1 MSDHVNEVELRW
13 VRRAVWWMPLVL
25 ALAAPLLYRGTWALL
40 VLDAS
45 LVKPLSAAA
54 WAGTSLLGAGFG
66 LALMLGWR
74 RMLTSSAAR
83 RLSWRWSV
91 GLALLLVVG
100 AEAVV
105 RRTPVLDAAWAAL
118 RSRAPH
124 DGDFFIRE
132 MALFRRAALTNQR
145 PPGYPRVLV
154 AGSSQLIMG
163 VDYELL
169 QRLCPHQGVERRCI
183 AAMSPARM
191 LMAEPFLGVRTGD
204 TVVVYWSEFDMG
216 GLTQLD
222 TSWFRPLAN
231 GAGLRALWQVLPRQ
245 TMLAGWR
252 NVLDLACAS
261 GSELWRSRDAWRLV
275 LTRVTGSL
283 PGPKSE
289 AGTGL
294 VADQAG
300 GYGSGLRNERFFQA
314 GLEASRRL
322 LRDWQQA
329 GARVVVL
336 EGSLNPAMH
345 QPETPARRAQTRAW
359 LAAACAETGARYLP
373 LEQQGY
379 QPAALDWSDGTH
391 LNADGREKFTRYL
404 AEVVV
409 PPAPTP

>member
-1 MSDHVNEVELRW
+1 MSDHVAEVELRW
-13 VRRAVWWMPLVL
+13 VRRAVWWMPLVG

-40 VLDAS
+40 VLDAG
-45 LVKPLSAAA
+45 LVKPLSALAWLFTAA
-54 WAGTSLLGAGFG
+54 TGAGIG
-66 LALMLGWR
+66 LLLVLAWRWSLGSPAVR
-74 RMLTSSAAR
+74 RV
-83 RLSWRWSV
+83 SWRWGV
-91 GLALLLVVG
+91 GLVVG

-118 RSRAPH
+118 RARAPH

-132 MALFRRAALTNQR
+132 MALYRRAALTNER
-145 PPGYPRVLV
+145 RYALPRVLV

-169 QRLCPHQGVERRCI
+169 QRLCPRQGVERRCI

-222 TSWFRPLAN
+222 TAWFRPLAN
-231 GAGLRALWQVLPRQ
+231 ASGLRALWSVVPRD
-245 TMLAGWR
+245 TMITGWR
-252 NVLDLACAS
+252 NVLDLASAS

-275 LTRVTGSL
+275 LNRVTGSL
-283 PGPKSE
+283 PGPKVGS
-289 AGTGL
+289 GTAL
-294 VADQAG
+294 VEDQAG
-300 GYGSGLRNERFFQA
+300 GYGSGLRNEPFFQA

-322 LRDWQQA
+322 LREWQRA

-345 QPETPARRAQTRAW
+345 QPETPARRSQTRAW
-359 LAAACAETGARYLP
+359 LAAACAETGAHYLP

-379 QPAALDWSDGTH
+379 QPAAHDWSDGTH
-391 LNADGREKFTRYL
+391 LNAEGREKFTRYL
-404 AEVVV
+404 AEVVAPPV
-409 PPAPTP
+409 P